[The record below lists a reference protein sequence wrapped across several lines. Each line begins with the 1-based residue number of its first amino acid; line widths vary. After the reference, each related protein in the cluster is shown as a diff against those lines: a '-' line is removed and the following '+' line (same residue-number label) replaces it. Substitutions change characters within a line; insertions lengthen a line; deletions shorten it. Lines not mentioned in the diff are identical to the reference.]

1 MTKGK
6 LIIIES
12 GSDASGKATQAKKL
26 YERLLEEGYNI
37 KKITYPN
44 YDSPACMP
52 VKMYLSGEF
61 GNKPEDVN
69 AYVASTFFAIDRFAS
84 YNKEWKEFYDNG
96 GIIIS
101 DRYTTSNMVH
111 QAVKMDEEE
120 KDKYLDWLYNL
131 EFNLYKLPVPD
142 CVMFLDVLP
151 EISQKLMKDRNNK
164 FTGEKEKD
172 IHENNKDYLAKSYYN
187 SLEIVERY
195 NWDKIKCNDGDN
207 LKTIEEIHEEIYKK
221 VKNYI

>member
-69 AYVASTFFAIDRFAS
+69 AYVASTFFAIDRFAL

-187 SLEIVERY
+187 SLEIAERY

>member
-187 SLEIVERY
+187 SLEIAERY
-195 NWDKIKCNDGDN
+195 NWDKIECNNGDN

>member
-131 EFNLYKLPVPD
+131 EFKLYKLPVPD

-187 SLEIVERY
+187 SLEIAERY
-195 NWDKIKCNDGDN
+195 NWDKIKCNDGNN

>member
-84 YNKEWKEFYDNG
+84 YNKEWKDFYDNG

-187 SLEIVERY
+187 SLEIAEKY

-207 LKTIEEIHEEIYKK
+207 LKTIEEI
-221 VKNYI
+221 

>member
-187 SLEIVERY
+187 SLEIAERY